1 MRENLKD
8 RYQEPLI
15 FILQVIAS
23 GVRQGIV
30 MIILTSVLGSILGYI
45 RNSDILKSINL
56 LLYIVGAALMIL
68 TSAPSN
74 NLDYNQYYSEV
85 QVKAA
90 VERRGQVYD
99 GAFKNFVRAVVVLI
113 AAVILGKLRS

>member
-1 MRENLKD
+1 M
-8 RYQEPLI
+8 
-15 FILQVIAS
+15 LQVIAS
-23 GVRQGIV
+23 GMKQGIV
-30 MIILTSVLGSILGYI
+30 IMTLTGVLGAILGYI

-56 LLYIVGAALMIL
+56 FLYIVGAVLMIL

-74 NLDYNQYYSEV
+74 YLDYNRYYSEV

-99 GAFKNFVRAVVVLI
+99 GTFKNFVRAVVVLI